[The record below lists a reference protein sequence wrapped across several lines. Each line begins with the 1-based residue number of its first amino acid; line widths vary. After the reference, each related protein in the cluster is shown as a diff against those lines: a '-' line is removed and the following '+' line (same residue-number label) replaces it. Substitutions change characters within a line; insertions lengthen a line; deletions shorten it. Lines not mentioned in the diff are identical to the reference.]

1 MKPSRLILSA
11 ILLIVFSAGVSAQ
24 GIITGRVTCSR
35 DGQPLR
41 DVAVILDGI
50 RGATTGTGGTF
61 IIEQVPAGSHTLEAR
76 ILGYK
81 SQSRIVEVTGSG
93 TVNISFALE
102 EEFIDAGEVIITA
115 NRGASRIADVP
126 ARVTLLGPA
135 AIASRPAAT
144 VDEMLASVP
153 GLNVSR
159 SFGIFSHK
167 SSVTMR
173 GLSGNEQ
180 ARVLVMID
188 GVPVNKSDGGSV
200 NWNLLDPAM
209 VERIEVVKGPASSM
223 YGSNAMGGTINI
235 ITRKPEEALS
245 GKVTAGYG
253 TYNTF
258 FARISLGQNFT
269 QGRNLVSPENQNP
282 GQNLSL
288 AKDIQPGQNHSP
300 AENPAPGQNLLPGVD
315 PGKSQGRGFYYLLNG
330 LYRQSDGYIT
340 QSEFD
345 QAANPF
351 IVASDMQEYTASLK
365 TGYNIR
371 RGEFIE
377 TDFIAYNDRRGTG
390 ELVYQPHGNTTDHDT
405 YQFRAR
411 YSVERDRL
419 TADVSLFWLKED
431 YKKVNEYM
439 KDDYTWYNVLSER
452 VDAGILSSVR
462 WKPGSR
468 HTLTAGTDLKTGS
481 VDAADVYLTST
492 DIVYN
497 RGKMLSAGFY
507 LQEAFAL
514 IPDRLNITA
523 GLRYDLSMFR
533 DGAFY
538 IDTPSAETVF
548 MRNIEDRDMDNVTWG
563 ALSPKLA
570 INYTPSPELRL
581 YASAGRG
588 FRPSVL
594 DDLCRSGRI
603 RGGFKLANPDAGPEY
618 LTNLEAGGD
627 IMIAGRLRAS
637 LSAYYS
643 TGKDFLYYVNT
654 GDSIDM
660 GYGLRPIQVRTN
672 IPLVEITGAEA
683 ELSYPVNSSIYLG
696 ASIGYSYSVISGYK
710 PLDAA
715 DPIDLTGNHLTDVP
729 SATASFSA
737 RWNNRFVNAGLVAR
751 YQGTMWANDQ
761 NIFDEVIGSNRYPAY
776 VTIDMR
782 LSRVFLGKISADLG
796 VQNILDTKFYD
807 SKGAVCPGRFITLEL
822 GYIF

>member
-1 MKPSRLILSA
+1 MKEKKVKPSGLILASLLLLGSA
-11 ILLIVFSAGVSAQ
+11 AGVSAQ
-24 GIITGRVTCSR
+24 GTVTGRVSGSQ
-35 DGQPLR
+35 DGRPLQN
-41 DVAVILDGI
+41 VAVILDET
-50 RGATTGTGGTF
+50 RGATTGNAGSF
-61 IIEQVPAGSHTLEAR
+61 IFEKVSAGSHTLEAR
-76 ILGYK
+76 MLGYK
-81 SQSRIVEVTGSG
+81 SGTGRVEVTDGG
-93 TVNISFALE
+93 TVEIIFVLE
-102 EEFIDAGEVIITA
+102 EEFIDAGEVVVTA
-115 NRGASRIADVP
+115 NRGTSRIADVP
-126 ARVTLLGPA
+126 ARVTLISSA
-135 AIASRPAAT
+135 AIASRPVAT
-144 VDEMLASVP
+144 VDEMLSTVP

-223 YGSNAMGGTINI
+223 YGSNAMGGAINI
-235 ITRKPEEALS
+235 ITRRPAGALS
-245 GKVTAGYG
+245 GRVTAGYG
-253 TYNTF
+253 TFNTF
-258 FARISLGQNFT
+258 SGRISFGQNLAARRTPVTGEILAAGQNLTQGKNLTPGQNFAT
-269 QGRNLVSPENQNP
+269 GRNLSHGDSLSP
-282 GQNLSL
+282 
-288 AKDIQPGQNHSP
+288 DR
-300 AENPAPGQNLLPGVD
+300 
-315 PGKSQGRGFYYLLNG
+315 GKGFYYLVNG
-330 LYRQSDGYIT
+330 FYRQSDGYIT

-345 QAANPF
+345 RAANPY
-351 IVASDMQEYTASLK
+351 IVASDMQEYSASLK
-365 TGYNIR
+365 AGYNIGK
-371 RGEFIE
+371 GEFIE
-377 TDFIAYNDRRGTG
+377 SDFIAYNDRRGTG
-390 ELVYQPHGNTTDHDT
+390 ELLYQPHGNTTDHDT
-405 YQFRAR
+405 YQFRTR

-419 TADVSLFWLKED
+419 SADVSLFWLKED

-462 WKPGSR
+462 WKAGSR
-468 HTLTAGTDLKTGS
+468 HSLSAGTDLKAGS
-481 VDAADVYLTST
+481 VDAADVYYSSA

-497 RGKMLSAGFY
+497 RGRMISAGLY
-507 LQEAFAL
+507 LQEAFTL
-514 IPDRLNITA
+514 LPDRLTITA
-523 GLRYDLSMFR
+523 GIRYDLSMFR
-533 DGAFY
+533 DGAFF
-538 IDTPSAETVF
+538 IETPSAETVF
-548 MRNIEDRDMDNVTWG
+548 MRNIEDRDMDEVTWG
-563 ALSPKLA
+563 AMSPKLA
-570 INYTPSPELRL
+570 LNYTPSPGVRF

-627 IMIAGRLRAS
+627 ITLAGRLRAS
-637 LSAYYS
+637 FSAYYS

-660 GYGLRPIQVRTN
+660 GYGLRPILVRTN

-683 ELSYPVNSSIYLG
+683 ELSYPLNSSVFLG
-696 ASIGYSYSVISGYK
+696 AAYGYSYSVISDYR
-710 PLDAA
+710 PLDAG

-729 SATASFSA
+729 SSTLSLTA

-751 YQGTMWANDQ
+751 YQGAMWANDQ
-761 NIFDEVIGSNRYPAY
+761 NIFDEVIGSDRYPAY
-776 VTIDMR
+776 LTIDMR
-782 LSRVFLGKISADLG
+782 LSREFIDKISVDLG